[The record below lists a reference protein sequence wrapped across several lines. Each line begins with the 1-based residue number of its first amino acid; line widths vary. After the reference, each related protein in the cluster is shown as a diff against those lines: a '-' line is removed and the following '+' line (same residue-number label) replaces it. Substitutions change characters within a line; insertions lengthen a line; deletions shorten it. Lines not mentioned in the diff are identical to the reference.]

1 VQAFETIEGQSPWL
15 MIFLIG
21 VVILVVLAVVNYA
34 IAHLAEQRHP
44 PTGSFMEVGGVRL
57 HYSERGS
64 GRPIVLIH
72 GNAVSGGDYNTSGVA
87 ERLVGSYR
95 VIVFDRPGF
104 GYSERPRGRQ
114 WMAAVQADL
123 LHDAL
128 VRLDVRRPVVVGH
141 SWGTLVALALATRHR
156 ADIAG
161 LVLLAGYYFPTP
173 RLDALAVAPVATP
186 VLGDVLRY
194 TVSPL
199 FGWLTMPGVKRAMFA
214 PSPMTPRFEKEYST
228 AMALR
233 PWQIR
238 ATASDGTLMV
248 PSAVDLSAHY
258 GELATMPVVIMA
270 GDGDLIVGYG
280 QAQRLHEAIPGSELQ
295 IVQGVGHMLHHVVTD
310 RVVEAVEEL
319 VARSGS
325 DEAAPATSSDLRDY
339 DVSGTRLAGA

>member
-1 VQAFETIEGQSPWL
+1 
-15 MIFLIG
+15 MILFLIG
-21 VVILVVLAVVNYA
+21 VVLLVILALLNYGVA
-34 IAHLAEQRHP
+34 RVAEQRHP
-44 PTGSFMEVGGVRL
+44 PTGSFMEVSGVRL
-57 HYSERGS
+57 HYSDRGT

-114 WMAAVQADL
+114 WMAAAQADL
-123 LHDAL
+123 LQQAL

-156 ADIAG
+156 GDIAG
-161 LVLLAGYYFPTP
+161 LVLLGGYYFPTA

-186 VLGDVLRY
+186 VIGDVLRY

-199 FGWLTMPGVKRAMFA
+199 FGWLTMPGMKRAMFA
-214 PSPMTPRFEKEYST
+214 PSPMTPRFTKEYST

-248 PSAVDLSAHY
+248 PSAAGLSADY
-258 GELATMPVVIMA
+258 SKLAAMPVVIMA
-270 GDGDLIVGYG
+270 GDGDLIVGSN
-280 QAQRLHEAIPGSELQ
+280 QAERLHEAIPGSELQ
-295 IVQGVGHMLHHVVTD
+295 IVEGVGHMLHHVVTD
-310 RVVEAVEEL
+310 RVVEAVQEL
-319 VARSGS
+319 VQRSGPGE
-325 DEAAPATSSDLRDY
+325 EALAASAISTTATRVDNSKR
-339 DVSGTRLAGA
+339 A